1 MRLTKCKNNI
11 RKMWYLRPCGPTN
24 DEDKHSLAH
33 PFEIT
38 RGMPQ
43 YRITTRNISIQLKS
57 IDLQQKK
64 KKKLD

>member
-1 MRLTKCKNNI
+1 
-11 RKMWYLRPCGPTN
+11 MWYLRPCGPTN